1 MGNRGS
7 AQRSVTAVARRAWRA
22 LGRLLRA
29 WRGRPGPSLDVGLPQ
44 WAEVDKRRRAHIRRV
59 AALVERWAEEMEVPK
74 RERARWLRAVWLH
87 DALRDARLP
96 KGTTHGAAAA
106 DRAARQGESDAGVL
120 DAVRYHSI
128 GYAGWDAAGRMLY
141 LADYLEPGRRGRR
154 KARARLAERVPR
166 DPDRV
171 LREVVKQ
178 QLRGRL
184 RAGRTIH
191 PLTLEFWNS
200 LDGD

>member
-1 MGNRGS
+1 
-7 AQRSVTAVARRAWRA
+7 
-22 LGRLLRA
+22 
-29 WRGRPGPSLDVGLPQ
+29 PGPSLDVGLPQ
-44 WAEVDKRRRAHIRRV
+44 WAEVGKGRRGEGRRG
-59 AALVERWAEEMEVPK
+59 AALVERWAEEMEVPR

-106 DRAARQGESDAGVL
+106 DRAARQGEADAGVL

-128 GYAGWDAAGRMLY
+128 GYARWDDAGRMLY

-171 LREVVKQ
+171 LREGVKQ
-178 QLRGRL
+178 QMRGRL
-184 RAGRTIH
+184 RAGRPIH
-191 PLTLEFWNS
+191 PLPLELWNS
-200 LDGD
+200 LDPA